1 LEEPFDCRIS
11 PAEAKKHWLPE
22 SDPEKTNE
30 GHMMNWSARRLA
42 CVASAAICMMLA
54 GCSEQAM
61 QGGGSQS
68 DIELGAKI
76 SKQGD
81 VRLGRISPQRMSLA
95 LLEVKTKQT
104 HGARV
109 WCVPFARTLSG
120 VQIMG
125 NAKEWWGK
133 ARGHYDRGRTP
144 APAAVMSF
152 KATRKNPNGHVAVVS
167 KVISQR
173 EVLVNHANW
182 SRNRVSIDMVAVDV
196 SPKNDWSSV
205 RLESVPGHLGAVYP
219 VDGFIYPKTLK

>member
-1 LEEPFDCRIS
+1 
-11 PAEAKKHWLPE
+11 
-22 SDPEKTNE
+22 
-30 GHMMNWSARRLA
+30 
-42 CVASAAICMMLA
+42 
-54 GCSEQAM
+54 M

-76 SKQGD
+76 SNQSD

-104 HGARV
+104 QGTRV

-120 VQIMG
+120 VQIRG

-173 EVLVNHANW
+173 EVLVSHANW
-182 SRNRVSIDMVAVDV
+182 NRNRVSIDMVAVDV

-205 RLESVPGHLGAVYP
+205 RLESVPGQLGSVYP
-219 VDGFIYPKTLK
+219 VNGFIYPAASK